1 MRRTWITVGLLV
13 GTFLASIEATVV
25 GTAMPSIADQ
35 LGGFHLFPWVF
46 SAYLLAQ
53 TISIPLY
60 GRLADLLGRRATYIA
75 GVSLF
80 LVGSVACG
88 LAPSMELLVAAR
100 ALQGLGAGCVLPLTM
115 TIFGDLYEVQLRT
128 KLQGL
133 FSLVW
138 GVSSVVGPL
147 AGGAIVLKWSW
158 RWVFLSNLPFGLVAL
173 ALVGVLLREPARA
186 RREHRLDV
194 AGAVLL
200 SAATMLLLVSLLPAE
215 QRPQG
220 LSAAVW
226 LGLAAAAALG
236 FVLVERRHPEPL
248 VPLDLFRDRVHL
260 AANSAGVLLGVVL
273 FGIVGYVPLYVQ
285 GVRGGTPVEAGA
297 TLIPLSLGWTA
308 ASIVA
313 GRLVRRVGFQSLV
326 RFGSALIA
334 AGAAMALI
342 ELWRGVPLLGLI
354 GLTAYGV
361 GMGCCISS
369 FTVSVQE
376 RVPHTR
382 RGIATALTQFSR
394 TIGGSIGVALLGA
407 LLLSVVGQDPTAGGD
422 LAAIAPALRDQLG
435 HGLVAVF
442 TAMAAAAIA
451 AGIVGILLFPR
462 VEEGMAGPQQGP

>member
-60 GRLADLLGRRATYIA
+60 GRLADLLGRRVTYVA

-80 LVGSVACG
+80 LMASVACG

-128 KLQGL
+128 KLQGW

-147 AGGAIVLKWSW
+147 AGGAIVHAWSW

-173 ALVGVLLREPARA
+173 TLVGVLLREPARA

-194 AGAVLL
+194 AGAALL
-200 SAATMLLLVSLLPAE
+200 STATMLLLVALLPAE
-215 QRPQG
+215 QRP
-220 LSAAVW
+220 LALPVAVW
-226 LGLAAAAALG
+226 LGFAAATVAAFL
-236 FVLVERRHPEPL
+236 LVERRHPEPL
-248 VPLDLFRDRVHL
+248 VPLDLFRDRVHV
-260 AANSAGVLLGVVL
+260 AVNSAGVLLGVVL
-273 FGIVGYVPLYVQ
+273 FGIVGYAPLYVQ

-297 TLIPLSLGWTA
+297 MLIPLSLGWSA

-313 GRLVRRVGFQSLV
+313 GRLVRRVGFQFLV
-326 RFGSALIA
+326 RLGSGLIA
-334 AGAAMALI
+334 TGAALARI
-342 ELWRGVPLLGLI
+342 GLWRDVPLLGLL

-376 RVPHTR
+376 RVPHAR

-407 LLLSVVGQDPTAGGD
+407 LLLSIAGQDPTAGGD
-422 LAAIAPALRDQLG
+422 LASITPTLRSQLA
-435 HGLVAVF
+435 HGLSAVF
-442 TAMAAAAIA
+442 SVMAAAAIA
-451 AGIVGILLFPR
+451 AGVIGTVLFPR
-462 VEEGMAGPQQGP
+462 VEQGMSAPHRTP